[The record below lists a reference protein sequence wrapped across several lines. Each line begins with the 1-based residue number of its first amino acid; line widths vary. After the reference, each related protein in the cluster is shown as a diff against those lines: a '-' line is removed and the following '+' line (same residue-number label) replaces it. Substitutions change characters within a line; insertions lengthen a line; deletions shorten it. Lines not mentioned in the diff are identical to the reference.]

1 VVDWSGEKLALHQ
14 LGIHPDSVARFS
26 PFRKEGKGIPR
37 WRRHSIARHKN
48 TRLGGIAD
56 RLAGTSRSSDNIQ
69 CRNSSHQI
77 IHLWQGNYFMRPYHL
92 PPEQRLGRWIR
103 RADFLG
109 LASLLIVFTAG
120 GCGDEAK
127 VASRNFQMS
136 PEPAPHNLKQIG
148 LADQTKFVD
157 GSVTFIKDKE
167 DGHIRAM
174 GLLPPSEQPADGGA
188 AKTPGPPT
196 VSVIPRKMI
205 YDASIDL
212 IVESLNNTEQAVL
225 KLINDH
231 SGFLAESDQNSDT
244 REQRRATW
252 RVRVPADRFDS
263 FVGAVGRLGE
273 VQRNRVGTQDV
284 TEEYVD
290 LEARIRNK
298 QEEEK
303 RLVKHLSAS
312 TGNLK
317 DILDV
322 ERELSRVRG
331 EVEQMQGRLRF
342 LSNRTELSTVT
353 INAMEWKDYKPPVA
367 VTYPTRIGRTFFRSV
382 ENLADFGT
390 SLSLVLV
397 ALIPWIPLIALGLF
411 LVRALLVRL
420 RRKSPTARSVSAP
433 AAS

>member
-1 VVDWSGEKLALHQ
+1 
-14 LGIHPDSVARFS
+14 
-26 PFRKEGKGIPR
+26 
-37 WRRHSIARHKN
+37 
-48 TRLGGIAD
+48 
-56 RLAGTSRSSDNIQ
+56 
-69 CRNSSHQI
+69 
-77 IHLWQGNYFMRPYHL
+77 MRPYHL
-92 PPEQRLGRWIR
+92 PPQRRRGRWIR
-103 RADFLG
+103 RAVFLG
-109 LASLLIVFTAG
+109 LASLLTVFTAG
-120 GCGDEAK
+120 GCADEAE
-127 VASRNFQMS
+127 VNFRHDMSAEPPRNQ
-136 PEPAPHNLKQIG
+136 LKQIG
-148 LADQTKFVD
+148 LGLSNYGAVPKTDADAEAQGKMPT
-157 GSVTFIKDKE
+157 SV
-167 DGHIRAM
+167 
-174 GLLPPSEQPADGGA
+174 QPADRA
-188 AKTPGPPT
+188 QTQTLGPPS

-212 IVESLNNTEQAVL
+212 IAESLNNTEQAIL
-225 KLINDH
+225 KLIEDH
-231 SGFLAESDQNSDT
+231 GGFLAESDQNSYT

-263 FVGAVGRLGE
+263 FVGAVSRLGE
-273 VQRNRVGTQDV
+273 VQRNHVGSQDV
-284 TEEYVD
+284 TEEYFD

-303 RLVKHLSAS
+303 RLLKHLSAS

-331 EVEQMQGRLRF
+331 EVEQMQGRLRY

-367 VTYPTRIGRTFFRSV
+367 ATYPTRIGRTFFRSV

-397 ALIPWIPLIALGLF
+397 ALIPWLPLIALGLF
-411 LVRALLVRL
+411 LVRWLLVRL
-420 RRKSPTARSVSAP
+420 RRKSLRASSVSAP

>member
-1 VVDWSGEKLALHQ
+1 
-14 LGIHPDSVARFS
+14 
-26 PFRKEGKGIPR
+26 
-37 WRRHSIARHKN
+37 
-48 TRLGGIAD
+48 
-56 RLAGTSRSSDNIQ
+56 
-69 CRNSSHQI
+69 
-77 IHLWQGNYFMRPYHL
+77 MRPYHL

-103 RADFLG
+103 RAVFLG
-109 LASLLIVFTAG
+109 LASLLTVFTAG
-120 GCGDEAK
+120 GCGDEATWNN
-127 VASRNFQMS
+127 RNDMQ
-136 PEPAPHNLKQIG
+136 PGERAPNNLKQLG
-148 LADQTKFVD
+148 LANHGYIDD
-157 GSVTFIKDKE
+157 SVTFIKDKT
-167 DGHIRAM
+167 DTRVRSM
-174 GLLPPSEQPADGGA
+174 GLIPASEQPAGGGEA
-188 AKTPGPPT
+188 QTPGPPS

-212 IVESLNNTEQAVL
+212 IVESLNNTEQAIL
-225 KLINDH
+225 KLIKDH
-231 SGFLAESDQNSDT
+231 GGFLAESDQNSDT

-284 TEEYVD
+284 TEEFFD

-317 DILDV
+317 DILDI

-331 EVEQMQGRLRF
+331 EIEQMQGRLRF

-353 INAMEWKDYKPPVA
+353 INATEWKDYKPPVA

-397 ALIPWIPLIALGLF
+397 ALIPWIPLIVLGLF
-411 LVRALLVRL
+411 LVRWLLVRL
-420 RRKSPTARSVSAP
+420 RRKSQPARSVSAP